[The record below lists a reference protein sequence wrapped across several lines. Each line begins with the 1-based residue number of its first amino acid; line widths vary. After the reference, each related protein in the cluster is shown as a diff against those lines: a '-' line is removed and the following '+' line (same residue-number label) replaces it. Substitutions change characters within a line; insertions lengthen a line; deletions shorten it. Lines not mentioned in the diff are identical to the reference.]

1 MNKYNSIS
9 YNRQLI
15 AFLWLRALKFIRNRS
30 LQNQTWVFW
39 PVLSLSVQVCG
50 CPAPHL
56 RSDAGQL
63 GAQTEVRSAGPAQI
77 PCPPPLVSVSPLWF
91 VASGLR
97 SNLFFITSSV
107 GHPYPSSL
115 AESEHAVCYFISTT
129 DTTKYDHSFAV
140 VYFITIF
147 LSCYFLFQLL
157 SFLFLCESPVRVGY
171 RLGFF
176 LIKLYL

>member
-1 MNKYNSIS
+1 MGILASVES
-9 YNRQLI
+9 VCLGV
-15 AFLWLRALKFIRNRS
+15 WLSSTTSEVRCWAAEGD
-30 LQNQTWVFW
+30 V
-39 PVLSLSVQVCG
+39 
-50 CPAPHL
+50 
-56 RSDAGQL
+56 

-97 SNLFFITSSV
+97 SNRFFITSSV

-147 LSCYFLFQLL
+147 LSCYFLF
-157 SFLFLCESPVRVGY
+157 
-171 RLGFF
+171 
-176 LIKLYL
+176 